1 MPSMWHWHNQVG
13 KPPTS
18 RHRGGNRTYPPLE
31 KAWCS
36 AGSASAATKPTGID
50 GSPAWTPSR
59 TANST
64 KGRRTGWSAACA
76 TKEQNT
82 RATRDTASP
91 TRRCRPYPVPIR
103 SSVSLSQ
110 LAMQYPY
117 MADEEAE
124 LPFFGLLRAAGCFGA
139 CLGGF
144 VLAPGGCLRGG
155 GRRISRDRQAVW
167 AVQQPGG
174 SLWLGTLSW
183 FGPGPPAAP
192 GLPGLVQ
199 PRWMPRRPNL

>member
-110 LAMQYPY
+110 LAMQSLRRQNCPSLGCSELRVVLEL
-117 MADEEAE
+117 AWVDLCWRLGAVCGAE
-124 LPFFGLLRAAGCFGA
+124 GAGSAGIGRPFGRFSSLGAPCGL
-139 CLGGF
+139 
-144 VLAPGGCLRGG
+144 
-155 GRRISRDRQAVW
+155 GR
-167 AVQQPGG
+167 
-174 SLWLGTLSW
+174 
-183 FGPGPPAAP
+183 
-192 GLPGLVQ
+192 
-199 PRWMPRRPNL
+199 